1 MDDFLRKIQLTDY
14 AINMYLKSLGKFSLS
29 YYELY
34 TIVPQATPDE
44 FNDSLKELINAGLF
58 VQQSP
63 KKQGSIM
70 LYSALPP
77 IIPILNYYEN
87 IRANLTSIK
96 NSIHEI
102 MTNSVKDVFQDNKI
116 IELDSIIHAF
126 QEIKQDIEEDSIIQ
140 KQEVEDIVM
149 GMEELKK
156 IKEKVS
162 ELHQKIKSVTQ
173 TKFADLIKTIN
184 TIKTDLMGNI
194 KKKETISLIEQ
205 LFKEKFDNMVKEF
218 TNNLDTLIQNEFDDI
233 TEPIDNTSELIFQ
246 YRNEFKMLLLNMLT
260 NFETKMNKIYDLL
273 NKSHENFSSSMES
286 LENAIVK
293 NSEDIIQNSIDQVSN
308 LSKPI
313 EILLNNYLQEIR
325 SIDKSILNSHWLIN
339 SVTQVNEVIQ
349 HLIANSKE
357 NLTIIIPHLENHIT
371 LEQFE
376 KKQKNLKIKIA
387 SSDAHT
393 NSIVKSFKSINNLIY
408 RTYQNENL
416 IIVKADSSNFI
427 IGVIQESKDPLFDFI
442 GIGTT
447 FESLIIL
454 LDPLIKNIWESAY
467 SDSFHATRV
476 SKVQPS
482 MPTTTKTLTSVKPI
496 IPAKT
501 GFEKV
506 EKKVK
511 EYEGGEPKPTISIPS
526 QIQEIPKSFKG
537 STPGTSPKATITDL
551 KQKLKERIDFV
562 TVAQPKA
569 DDEAGILINNAFNN
583 LVQKL
588 DYIKGDEFGN
598 ELQNIADLIL
608 EKKGFSVTLHKLR
621 SIINKYREK
630 FTLLDEKDKREIMG
644 QIENWKKKLF

>member
-416 IIVKADSSNFI
+416 IIVNADNGNFI

>member
-1 MDDFLRKIQLTDY
+1 MHDFLRKIQLTDY
-14 AINMYLKSLGKFSLS
+14 AIKLYLKSLGKFSLS

-44 FNDSLKELINAGLF
+44 FNDSLNELINAGLF

-63 KKQGSIM
+63 KKQGNIM

-87 IRANLTSIK
+87 IRANLTNIK
-96 NSIHEI
+96 DSIHDI
-102 MTNSVKDVFQDNKI
+102 MTNSVKEVFQDNKI
-116 IELDSIIHAF
+116 IELDSILNAF
-126 QEIKQDIEEDSIIQ
+126 QEIKQDIDEDSIIQ
-140 KQEVEDIVM
+140 KQEVEDIVE

-173 TKFADLIKTIN
+173 TKFADLVKTIN
-184 TIKTDLMGNI
+184 TIKTDLMGKI

-218 TNNLDTLIQNEFDDI
+218 TNNLDTQIQNEFDNI

-246 YRNEFKMLLLNMLT
+246 YRNDFKMLLLNMLT

-273 NKSHENFSSSMES
+273 KESHENFSSAMES

-308 LSKPI
+308 LNKPI

-325 SIDKSILNSHWLIN
+325 SIDKSILNSHWMIN

-349 HLIANSKE
+349 HLITNSKE
-357 NLTIIIPHLENHIT
+357 NLTIIIPHLENHIA

-376 KKQKNLKIKIA
+376 KKPKNLKIKIV
-387 SSDAHT
+387 SSEAHT

-416 IIVKADSSNFI
+416 IIVNADNGNFI

-447 FESLIIL
+447 FESLIML

-467 SDSFHATRV
+467 SDIFHATQV
-476 SKVQPS
+476 PKVQTNIPI
-482 MPTTTKTLTSVKPI
+482 TTRTLTSVKPI
-496 IPAKT
+496 IPAKSR
-501 GFEKV
+501 FEKV

-511 EYEGGEPKPTISIPS
+511 EYKGGEPKPTISIPS
-526 QIQEIPKSFKG
+526 QIQEIPKSVK
-537 STPGTSPKATITDL
+537 SATPQTSPKVNITDL

-588 DYIKGDEFGN
+588 DYLKGDEFGD
-598 ELQNIADLIL
+598 ELQNISDLIL

-630 FTLLDEKDKREIMG
+630 FTLLDEKDKREIMD